1 MKSLQMGETTDSG
14 LNHQIVEEL
23 DKLKVTNSNSF
34 ETRFV
39 TESLKKVILKIWLIF
54 FTKQMEKN
62 IRIQKSNQIKFN
74 FQSVCT
80 K

>member
-23 DKLKVTNSNSF
+23 DELKVTNNNSF

-54 FTKQMEKN
+54 FTKQMERN
-62 IRIQKSNQIKFN
+62 IRIQESTQINFN
-74 FQSVCT
+74 FQSICT

>member
-23 DKLKVTNSNSF
+23 DELKVTNSNSF

-54 FTKQMEKN
+54 FMKQTVRD
-62 IRIQKSNQIKFN
+62 IRIQESNQIIFN
-74 FQSVCT
+74 FQSFCT